1 MGQTVAIPI
10 AEFIDTYYPD
20 KNPSCARIPKEEIT
34 ENKLIASIGSIIS
47 IPICE
52 AADAYG
58 ERSGTVKADDEKLSA
73 QT

>member
-1 MGQTVAIPI
+1 MVSIPI
-10 AEFIDTYYPD
+10 AEVIDTYYPD
-20 KNPSCARIPKEEIT
+20 KNPSCVRIPKEEIT
-34 ENKLIASIGSIIS
+34 ENKLIACIGTIIS

-58 ERSGTVKADDEKLSA
+58 ERSGTVKPYDEKLLA